1 MTRRCLNTLTLTWMQ
16 HATGLRDSSAAPD
29 WLARRARPNE
39 VQQTMMISATIS
51 DADGKVRCKC
61 CKRCNCQLPVTG
73 KKDEPQHLLQGAGTP
88 SNHLDVRRML
98 RAFKGLNL
106 SKEQVDPLLIRPWLQ
121 DLQGTDSNNA
131 AAHGRSLRDTP
142 RLC

>member
-1 MTRRCLNTLTLTWMQ
+1 MTWRCLNSLTLTWMQ

-121 DLQGTDSNNA
+121 DLQGSFRA
-131 AAHGRSLRDTP
+131 SWRP
-142 RLC
+142 K